1 MFPREGTSI
10 GMKRRLE
17 MDPRYLLLAAPLAL
31 AACNAADAPADGTQ
45 ASSGTMASETVQP
58 ASNDPGSPP
67 GDTSDK
73 HPYDGIRADETVQ
86 FTGTEPFWGG
96 SVSGTEL
103 TYSTPENPDGDPVT
117 VTRFAGR
124 GGVSWSG
131 TFQERPF
138 RLAVTEGKCSDGMSD
153 RTYPFTATLEV
164 LGEQRR
170 GCAWTM
176 RRSFTGSAAP

>member
-1 MFPREGTSI
+1 MDIRYPLVAASLALTACNGADEPNSQGDAPNEAASSQDAPTPRE
-10 GMKRRLE
+10 
-17 MDPRYLLLAAPLAL
+17 
-31 AACNAADAPADGTQ
+31 
-45 ASSGTMASETVQP
+45 
-58 ASNDPGSPP
+58 PGSPP

-73 HPYDGIRADETVQ
+73 HPYDGIRADENVQ

-96 SVSGTEL
+96 SVSGSEL
-103 TYSTPENPDGDPVT
+103 TYSTPENPDGAPIT

-131 TFQERPF
+131 SLDGQPF
-138 RLAVTEGKCSDGMSD
+138 RLAVTEGTCSDGMSD

-164 LGEQRR
+164 LGEQRQ

-176 RRSFTGSAAP
+176 RRSFTGPSAP